1 MGLYDWITTPLTCP
15 YCGALSKDWQTKD
28 LESTMTGYAI
38 AEFKAALL
46 AKPHGRATYV
56 SGEIHHICEHC
67 KAYISLLV
75 EARDEA
81 NWERAVQAVRKTIPD
96 LSGQSRQERPA
107 L

>member
-15 YCGALSKDWQTKD
+15 YCGTVSTEWQTKD
-28 LESTMTGYAI
+28 LDPTYTGYTLE
-38 AEFKAALL
+38 EFKAALL

-56 SGEIHHICEHC
+56 SGEIHQICEQC
-67 KAYISLLV
+67 RSYISLLV

-81 NWERAVQAVRKTIPD
+81 NWEQAAQEIRATIRD

-107 L
+107 P